1 MAILCFN
8 RFLGHLEECLPNKA
22 IFAGLVYDEYDNL
35 VQTGWIGDE
44 PCYIIDDQGF
54 KRHIPAEEVDRQVWR
69 KMQQQIEG
77 NEDMLS
83 EKAAEMLG
91 QDDIFTLA
99 AIQNQLKNMDAQFDQ
114 MAQVGIPEETRM
126 YLGMM
131 GFKIIIS
138 IHGDVLDIVQ
148 PGMISNPDEE

>member
-1 MAILCFN
+1 MPK
-8 RFLGHLEECLPNKA
+8 RA
-22 IFAGLVYDEYDNL
+22 IFTGLVYDEYDNP
-35 VQTGWIGDE
+35 VQSGWIGDE
-44 PCYIIDDQGF
+44 PCYIVDDQGF

-69 KMQQQIEG
+69 IMQEQIEG
-77 NEDMLS
+77 HEDLLS

-91 QDDIFTLA
+91 QDDIFTMA
-99 AIQNQLKNMDAQFDQ
+99 AIQNQFKNLDSQFDQ
-114 MAQVGIPEETRM
+114 LAQVGIPEETRM

-148 PGMISNPDEE
+148 PGMINNTDGE

>member
-1 MAILCFN
+1 
-8 RFLGHLEECLPNKA
+8 LEDSLPNKA
-22 IFAGLVYDEYDNL
+22 VFAGLVYDEYDNP
-35 VQTGWIGDE
+35 VQTDWIGDE
-44 PCYIIDDQGF
+44 PCYIVDDQGF

-69 KMQQQIEG
+69 KMQEQIAG
-77 NEDMLS
+77 NEDLLS

-91 QDDIFTLA
+91 QDDIFTMA
-99 AIQNQLKNMDAQFDQ
+99 AIQNQLKNMDAQFEQ
-114 MAQVGIPEETRM
+114 LAQVGFPEETRM

-131 GFKIIIS
+131 GFKIVIS